1 MSSSDTSL
9 CALKCEDVF
18 SPIRQDPQ
26 NTAQYILVPH
36 KGMTLDTATLFCAA
50 CCIPALLSLV
60 VMWQQVV
67 RANWQL
73 LYGDTHEEKSPSPV
87 VLPSPMSPES
97 GNARENHLRREEK
110 KMDAIIKRGLNLV
123 ERIVYCVCIL
133 TIVVLGE
140 VIVFASVCRCNAG

>member
-1 MSSSDTSL
+1 
-9 CALKCEDVF
+9 
-18 SPIRQDPQ
+18 
-26 NTAQYILVPH
+26 
-36 KGMTLDTATLFCAA
+36 
-50 CCIPALLSLV
+50 
-60 VMWQQVV
+60 
-67 RANWQL
+67 
-73 LYGDTHEEKSPSPV
+73 
-87 VLPSPMSPES
+87 MSPES